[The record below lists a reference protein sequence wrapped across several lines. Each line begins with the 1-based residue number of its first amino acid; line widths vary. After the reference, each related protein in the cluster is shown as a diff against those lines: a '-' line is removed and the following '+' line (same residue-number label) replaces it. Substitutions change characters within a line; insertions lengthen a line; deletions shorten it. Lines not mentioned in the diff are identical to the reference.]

1 MSSNVPSAAS
11 VPDTDFHANFLDTKI
26 QIDNEKKLEIEILL
40 PVWEP
45 DKSMSY

>member
-11 VPDTDFHANFLDTKI
+11 VPDTDFHANFLDTKL
-26 QIDNEKKLEIEILL
+26 QVNNEKLEIEILL